1 MCSDGQTQKGAA
13 MKPKPKPKRSPL
25 DDWRKTNAMFFEPR
39 HLRVIEPV
47 RRPK

>member
-1 MCSDGQTQKGAA
+1 MSLPSTTATS
-13 MKPKPKPKRSPL
+13 KRSKTKPGSA
-25 DDWRKTNAMFFEPR
+25 WRKTNDQFFEPR